1 MRKFFFALLFAAAA
15 LTAVSAMGCKSASK
29 GCSSCGG

>member
-1 MRKFFFALLFAAAA
+1 MRKIFLALMVAAAA
-15 LTAVSAMGCKSASK
+15 LTAVSAMGCKSASQ

>member
-1 MRKFFFALLFAAAA
+1 MRKFLFAMMFAAAA
-15 LTAVSAMGCKSASK
+15 LTAVASTGCKSASK